1 MVEHHPPPGRP
12 TRDGATAP
20 APPCPRPASR
30 SGGAR
35 LPDGQLAPLL
45 LRHMRAHPDLDFSP
59 FELAKVL
66 HRSHGTIRRHLLH
79 LAAAGVVTRTTAR
92 PARFQ
97 ITT

>member
-1 MVEHHPPPGRP
+1 MVEHRPPPGRP

-20 APPCPRPASR
+20 ARVPDPASP
-30 SGGAR
+30 SGGDR

-45 LRHMRAHPDLDFSP
+45 LQHMRAHPDLDFSP
-59 FELAKVL
+59 YELAKVL
-66 HRSHGTIRRHLLH
+66 HRSHGTISRHLLH

>member
-20 APPCPRPASR
+20 APPGSR
-30 SGGAR
+30 AVSPSGGDR

-45 LRHMRAHPDLDFSP
+45 LQHLRAHPDLDFSP
-59 FELAKVL
+59 YELAKVL

-79 LAAAGVVTRTTAR
+79 LAAVGVVTRTTVR

>member
-20 APPCPRPASR
+20 APVPGPVSP
-30 SGGAR
+30 SGEAR

-45 LRHMRAHPDLDFSP
+45 LQHMRAHPDLDFSP
-59 FELAKVL
+59 YELAKVL

-97 ITT
+97 IAT